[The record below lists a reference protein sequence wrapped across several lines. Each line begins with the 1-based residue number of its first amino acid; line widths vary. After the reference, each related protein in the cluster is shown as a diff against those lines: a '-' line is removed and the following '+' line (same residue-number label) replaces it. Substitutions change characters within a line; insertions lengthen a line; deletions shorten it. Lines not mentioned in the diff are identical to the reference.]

1 MFKFFLKKPNKL
13 NASKAKFKGKLGQKL
28 KTVILTYIVAH
39 KEIIGIGSISSYPKE
54 LDEIVELAV
63 DITTNCHRT
72 LHRLYVPLL
81 DENRPRLIAERFHL
95 RLLQRL
101 ALHQMLDLTVQIRV
115 RRHRFLSF
123 SVTHSLPLSLRSDLQ
138 PPRSPISPIEIK
150 SNPESSTDLRDSKI
164 FFNRNEDSS
173 SKPSIC
179 EVIGLGLGFRMK
191 RIVLEIGW
199 VSTFRAFLALLFLSL
214 SFSLRVSLSIFWWKR
229 KKNEKKKIKEIK
241 SKSYLCEWEKEEG
254 NRCSH
259 KRKKWNENETFLKCE
274 MKCGIAMFLWNEI
287 HTVCVLLEELIN

>member
-1 MFKFFLKKPNKL
+1 M
-13 NASKAKFKGKLGQKL
+13 
-28 KTVILTYIVAH
+28 
-39 KEIIGIGSISSYPKE
+39 
-54 LDEIVELAV
+54 

-123 SVTHSLPLSLRSDLQ
+123 SVTHSLSLSLRSDLQ

-191 RIVLEIGW
+191 RIVLEIG
-199 VSTFRAFLALLFLSL
+199 
-214 SFSLRVSLSIFWWKR
+214 
-229 KKNEKKKIKEIK
+229 
-241 SKSYLCEWEKEEG
+241 
-254 NRCSH
+254 
-259 KRKKWNENETFLKCE
+259 
-274 MKCGIAMFLWNEI
+274 
-287 HTVCVLLEELIN
+287 

>member
-1 MFKFFLKKPNKL
+1 
-13 NASKAKFKGKLGQKL
+13 
-28 KTVILTYIVAH
+28 
-39 KEIIGIGSISSYPKE
+39 
-54 LDEIVELAV
+54 
-63 DITTNCHRT
+63 
-72 LHRLYVPLL
+72 
-81 DENRPRLIAERFHL
+81 
-95 RLLQRL
+95 
-101 ALHQMLDLTVQIRV
+101 MLDLTVQIRV

-164 FFNRNEDSS
+164 FFNRNEDSP

-229 KKNEKKKIKEIK
+229 KKNEKKKLKKLNQNRIYVNEKKKREIDAATKERNEMK
-241 SKSYLCEWEKEEG
+241 MKLFW
-254 NRCSH
+254 NA
-259 KRKKWNENETFLKCE
+259 KWNV
-274 MKCGIAMFLWNEI
+274 GIAMFLWNEI

>member
-54 LDEIVELAV
+54 LDEIVELAM
-63 DITTNCHRT
+63 DITANCHRT

-164 FFNRNEDSS
+164 FFNRNEDSP

-191 RIVLEIGW
+191 RIVLEIG
-199 VSTFRAFLALLFLSL
+199 
-214 SFSLRVSLSIFWWKR
+214 
-229 KKNEKKKIKEIK
+229 
-241 SKSYLCEWEKEEG
+241 
-254 NRCSH
+254 
-259 KRKKWNENETFLKCE
+259 
-274 MKCGIAMFLWNEI
+274 
-287 HTVCVLLEELIN
+287 

>member
-54 LDEIVELAV
+54 LDEIVELAM
-63 DITTNCHRT
+63 DITANCHRT

-229 KKNEKKKIKEIK
+229 KKNEKKKLKKLNQNRIYVNEKKKREIDAATKERNEMK
-241 SKSYLCEWEKEEG
+241 MKLFW
-254 NRCSH
+254 NA
-259 KRKKWNENETFLKCE
+259 KWNVGLRCFFE
-274 MKCGIAMFLWNEI
+274 MKY
-287 HTVCVLLEELIN
+287 TQCVFY